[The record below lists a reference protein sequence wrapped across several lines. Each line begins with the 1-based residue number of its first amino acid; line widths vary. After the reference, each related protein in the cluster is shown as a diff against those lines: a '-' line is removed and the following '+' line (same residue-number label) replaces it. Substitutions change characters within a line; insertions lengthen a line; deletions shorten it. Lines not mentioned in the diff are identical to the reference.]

1 MTFRLAPTGISEG
14 YRLEAHAS
22 VGSTNALAL
31 EHARA
36 GDAGKLWVVSKKQDS
51 GRGRRGRAWATPEG
65 NLAATLLIVT
75 ARDLKLAATLG
86 FVAGLAL
93 SDALDAVV
101 PNARIAIA
109 PDGGSGEGGKN
120 RFELKWPND
129 VLASGAKLAGILL
142 ESAMLGDGRFAVA
155 VGIGVNVV
163 AYPED
168 VPYPATS
175 LMAIG
180 ANCDAETLFVA
191 LSDAWSENWRQ
202 WDEGRGLAAIRA
214 KWLKRAA
221 GLGGEVAVR
230 VDGNVVRGVFET
242 IDEDC
247 RFVIRDRAG
256 SRITIAAGD
265 VHFGAVASVGAMQ

>member
-1 MTFRLAPTGISEG
+1 MAFRLAPTAASEG
-14 YRLEAHAS
+14 FRLEAHDS

-36 GDAGKLWVVSKKQDS
+36 GDPGKLWIVSKKQES

-65 NLAATLLIVT
+65 NLAATLLLVSNGEL
-75 ARDLKLAATLG
+75 RLAATLG

-93 SDALDAVV
+93 ADALDAVV
-101 PNARIAIA
+101 PQGRIAVGL
-109 PDGGSGEGGKN
+109 DGASEGRN

-129 VLASGAKLAGILL
+129 VLATGAKLAGILL
-142 ESAMLGDGRFAVA
+142 ESTLLEGGRFAVA

-168 VPYPATS
+168 LPYPATS
-175 LMAIG
+175 LQALG
-180 ANCDAETLFVA
+180 ANCDAEMLFLA
-191 LSDAWSENWRQ
+191 LSDAWSENFRL
-202 WDEGRGLAAIRA
+202 WDDGRGLSAIR
-214 KWLKRAA
+214 KRWLARAA

-230 VDGNVVRGVFET
+230 IDGNVVRGVFET

-247 RFVIRDRAG
+247 RFVIRDDDGTAL
-256 SRITIAAGD
+256 TIAAGD
-265 VHFGAVASVGAMQ
+265 VHFGAVASARL